1 MNPLPDLFV
10 ITRTDAPAQHA
21 DRVFLVST
29 WAFHRPGVLWGKI
42 PTVFLSFAEA
52 EAFAADNR
60 DLCPKDSF
68 SWFVRRYESDVAP
81 LIPSD
86 PEPAPKTVTI
96 SRSPTVPCGFLLTC
110 SDGRTAINT
119 LDHEFPSLAQSFG
132 WSFSAIRWEG
142 SRCKHIDT
150 DGSFDCGVCGLP
162 VSVMID
168 EARKYLTDNCPIT
181 VPDPGYFAKTD
192 TRCG

>member
-21 DRVFLVST
+21 DRVFLLHDDGRVMWHNT
-29 WAFHRPGVLWGKI
+29 

-52 EAFAADNR
+52 EAFAATHHY
-60 DLCPKDSF
+60 LCPKDSF
-68 SWFVRRYESDVAP
+68 SWFVRRYESDVNKH